1 MGTIR
6 RRSGAADSKAETDRL
21 AGESGAAAQG
31 DGCENG
37 LFQCGY
43 GGVCAADLGEQKYFF
58 WNGTSFEEKTTGTA
72 YSQAEISITPVDA
85 IPFEP
90 KYMEE
95 LQMEGPR
102 KVFYSKVSVTTSE
115 GFVEI
120 PNVGDVL
127 QLYTEDNE
135 MLADNYYYGKPWRVP
150 AELLYGKE
158 CYLAV
163 SELKDDFYKEY

>member
-1 MGTIR
+1 MFRGDAMEVKKVFFASALLLLLAVSLYI
-6 RRSGAADSKAETDRL
+6 GADCDLIWKN
-21 AGESGAAAQG
+21 GE
-31 DGCENG
+31 
-37 LFQCGY
+37 
-43 GGVCAADLGEQKYFF
+43 VCAAVPGKQLYFF
-58 WNGTSFEEKTTGTA
+58 WNGEDFERGVTGEEYT
-72 YSQAEISITPVDA
+72 QAEITITPVDS

-95 LQMEGPR
+95 LQIEGPR
-102 KVFYSKVSVTTSE
+102 KVSYSKISVTFGE

-127 QLYTEDNE
+127 QLYTADNE
-135 MLADNYYYGKPWRVP
+135 MIADNYYYGRPWRLP
-150 AELLYGKE
+150 ANLLYGRE